1 VLFLTQENIKLPLI
15 PVILPWK
22 NHRGERLSF
31 FQIYFSRFFTYT
43 FLIIIWIIWYFL
55 GEMSS
60 TNCITANEK
69 IGCSAAI
76 WHTEFNNPI
85 KYFFSFFTAPFFY
98 NSSQHIRFTTI
109 SFLIF
114 VQSFEARVGTKK
126 IILVFLAT
134 IISVDLIGGIVSN
147 LGYFLFPNL
156 EIFSYMLGRSWMGA
170 SSGFMG
176 IIGSMSHFSKYKPLL
191 PGIVILFESW
201 NFFINGI
208 SLSISITH
216 VISCFVGF
224 FIWTIINRR
233 NVISLLMEPPSVD
246 NFKEHA
252 PSQE

>member
-1 VLFLTQENIKLPLI
+1 MAQGNNKLPLI
-15 PVILPWK
+15 PLILPWE
-22 NHRGERLSF
+22 NHRRERLSF
-31 FQIYFSRFFTYT
+31 SQMYLSRFFTYT
-43 FLIIIWIIWYFL
+43 FLIIIWLIWYFL

-60 TNCITANEK
+60 NNCITANEK

-76 WHTEFNNPI
+76 WHTDFKSPI

-114 VQSFEARVGTKK
+114 VQSFEAIVGTKNT
-126 IILVFLAT
+126 ILVFFST
-134 IISVDLIGGIVSN
+134 VISIALLGGFVSN
-147 LGYFLFPNL
+147 IGFFLFPNL
-156 EIFSYMLGRSWMGA
+156 EIFPYMLERNWMGA

-176 IIGSMSHFSKYKPLL
+176 IIGSMSHFSKHKSLL

-208 SLSISITH
+208 SISISITH

-224 FIWTIINRR
+224 FIWAIINRR
-233 NVISLLMEPPSVD
+233 KHLELI
-246 NFKEHA
+246 
-252 PSQE
+252 